1 MKFYSISELKNQTK
15 SVMKYLS
22 VNKKVVIIDNGKPS
36 ALMIGINEE
45 NFESML
51 DMVQKLEVQLAVFE
65 LQEQSLKNFPISLT
79 ENEIQQEINATRKN
93 REKINV

>member
-1 MKFYSISELKNQTK
+1 
-15 SVMKYLS
+15 
-22 VNKKVVIIDNGKPS
+22 
-36 ALMIGINEE
+36 
-45 NFESML
+45 ML
-51 DMVQKLEVQLAVFE
+51 CRGRRNEVQLAVSE

>member
-1 MKFYSISELKNQTK
+1 MKFYSISELRNQTK

-22 VNKKVVIIDNGKPS
+22 VNKKVVIMDNGKPS
-36 ALMIGINEE
+36 ALMMGINKE
-45 NFESML
+45 NFELVL
-51 DMVQKLEVQLAVFE
+51 DMVQKLEVQLAVSE